1 MKTPPPFRP
10 YDSFAAAYDATGF
23 SMFGRSTAERLVS
36 FWKTELPQGAWV
48 LDLGSGQGSS
58 AAVFAKAG
66 YRVVGLDLSFEMLA
80 RARGSRVQ
88 ADMRRLPLRAVF
100 DAAICLYDAVNH
112 LPPPDLAR
120 FFGETAA
127 VLKPG
132 AKLAF
137 DVNTLEGSQ
146 MWVGESFA
154 VKKRGLDLRVSTQF
168 DPRSRHM
175 LNRVLGTV
183 TEGRK
188 KVPVDETIEE
198 WYHPR
203 ETVEK
208 TVQAAGFAHVDTT
221 DVYMDSDRPDV
232 ASKLLYEWART

>member
-1 MKTPPPFRP
+1 MKKPPVFRP

-23 SMFGRSTAERLVS
+23 SMFGRHTAERLVS
-36 FWKTELPQGAWV
+36 FWKPELPKGAWV
-48 LDLGSGQGSS
+48 LDLGSGQGSA
-58 AAVFAKAG
+58 AAVFEKAG
-66 YRVVGLDLSFEMLA
+66 YRVVQVDLSFEMLA
-80 RARGSRVQ
+80 RARGRRVQ
-88 ADMRRLPLRAVF
+88 ADMRRLPLRRVF

-127 VLKPG
+127 VLKSG

-137 DVNTLEGSQ
+137 DVNTLEGTK
-146 MWVGESFA
+146 MWVGEQFE
-154 VKKRGLDLRVSTQF
+154 VKQRGLDLKVSTQF
-168 DPRSRHM
+168 DPKTRHM
-175 LNRVLGTV
+175 LNRVRGTV

-188 KVPVDETIEE
+188 TMPVDETIEE

-203 ETVEK
+203 DTVEK
-208 TVQAAGFAHVDTT
+208 TVLAAGFEHIDTT

-232 ASKLLYEWART
+232 ASKLLYEWVRA